1 MEKCRDDSYIV
12 QLYWERSE
20 AAIGE
25 SSARYGTYCRAVAF
39 GILRDRLE
47 AEEAENDTYLRAWN
61 AMPPARPLSLKA
73 FLGRICRNLSLDRL
87 RFLSA
92 EKRGGRESAAV
103 LDELAEVVSGGS
115 DPAQELED
123 QRLTEALNDFLA
135 GLEAEK
141 RKVFMRRY
149 WYMDGISEIARLYGL
164 TESNVKVILYR
175 LRQQLKDVLSKEG
188 FEI

>member
-1 MEKCRDDSYIV
+1 
-12 QLYWERSE
+12 
-20 AAIGE
+20 
-25 SSARYGTYCRAVAF
+25 
-39 GILRDRLE
+39 
-47 AEEAENDTYLRAWN
+47 
-61 AMPPARPLSLKA
+61 
-73 FLGRICRNLSLDRL
+73 
-87 RFLSA
+87 
-92 EKRGGRESAAV
+92 
-103 LDELAEVVSGGS
+103 
-115 DPAQELED
+115 
-123 QRLTEALNDFLA
+123 LNDFLA